1 MTPKGRLTL
10 IAEERRDQVEEA
22 LAALG
27 RSLRDIDE
35 ILLRMQ
41 QAIRRSSIVY
51 DVLGP
56 AVERLL
62 ALRASVRSAQSAIG
76 LIWKSEQTRHWSE
89 VENEQD
95 HGGIR

>member
-1 MTPKGRLTL
+1 LT
-10 IAEERRDQVEEA
+10 IAAEARRDQTEEA

-62 ALRASVRSAQSAIG
+62 ALRSSLRSAQDVIG
-76 LIWKSEQTRHWSE
+76 LIWKEEQTRHWSE

-95 HGGIR
+95 HGCIR

>member
-1 MTPKGRLTL
+1 LTL
-10 IAEERRDQVEEA
+10 IAEKRRDQIEEEMA
-22 LAALG
+22 VLA

-62 ALRASVRSAQSAIG
+62 ALRSSLRSAQDVIG
-76 LIWKSEQTRHWSE
+76 LIWKEEQTRHWSE

>member
-10 IAEERRDQVEEA
+10 IAEKRRDQIEEEMA
-22 LAALG
+22 VLA

-62 ALRASVRSAQSAIG
+62 ALRSSLRSAQDVIG
-76 LIWKSEQTRHWSE
+76 LIWKEEQTRHWSE

>member
-1 MTPKGRLTL
+1 MTPKGRLT
-10 IAEERRDQVEEA
+10 IAAEARRDQVEEEMA
-22 LAALG
+22 VLA

-41 QAIRRSSIVY
+41 QAIRRSSIVF

-62 ALRASVRSAQSAIG
+62 ALRSSLRSAQGAIG
-76 LIWKSEQTRHWSE
+76 LIWKEEQTRHWNE

-95 HGGIR
+95 HGSHR

>member
-1 MTPKGRLTL
+1 MTPKGRLT
-10 IAEERRDQVEEA
+10 IVAEARRDQVEEA
-22 LAALG
+22 LTALAK
-27 RSLRDIDE
+27 SLRDIDE

-56 AVERLL
+56 AIERLL
-62 ALRASVRSAQSAIG
+62 ALRASVRSAQDAIA
-76 LIWKSEQTRHWSE
+76 LIWKEEQTRHWE

-95 HGGIR
+95 HGSPR

>member
-10 IAEERRDQVEEA
+10 KAEIRRDQIEEEMA
-22 LAALG
+22 VLA

-62 ALRASVRSAQSAIG
+62 ALRSSLRSAQSAIG
-76 LIWKSEQTRHWSE
+76 LIWKEEQTRHWSE